1 MSEQLPEQARSWFD
15 APEFVTLATVLP
27 DGQPHLSVVWAA
39 RDGDDVLVSTLEGR
53 RKHQN
58 LLGDPRATVLLYPK
72 DAPYD
77 YVEVRGVV
85 TIEPDP
91 QGELIERLSQAYTG
105 GPYTADGPDDVRVV
119 LRLTPEKVVLRH

>member
-1 MSEQLPEQARSWFD
+1 MSETLPDQAKAWFD

-39 RDGDDVLVSTLEGR
+39 RDGDDVLISTLEGR

-58 LLGDPRATVLLYPK
+58 LIGDPRATAILFPAG
-72 DAPYD
+72 APYS
-77 YVEVRGVV
+77 YVEVRGIV

-91 QGELIERLSQAYTG
+91 QGALIERLSQAYTG
-105 GPYTADGPDDVRVV
+105 GPYGNDGPDDVRCI
-119 LRLTPEKVVLRH
+119 LRLTPVKVVLRA